1 MSSPTKILKERFER
15 LINLETYNSI
25 IMKLILDKE
34 IDKINLIIA
43 D

>member
-15 LINLETYNSI
+15 LIKLETYNSI
-25 IMKLILDKE
+25 IIKLILEKE
-34 IDKINLIIA
+34 IDEINLIIA